1 MKVKTILVPTD
12 FSESAQLAF
21 EHAIELAQ
29 QTGAKLVLLHVQSGG
44 AVRTAARE
52 GLLRPGDLDLTIKQ
66 NVEKLVE
73 RRFSEMLAG
82 HDVSAVK
89 VKAEPLRGDPDSVI
103 SAYAES
109 IGADI
114 IFMGSRGNSPA
125 DKIKKFL
132 LGSVTAAVL
141 RKTKVPVV
149 VIPPHARR
157 KRPKTQRT

>member
-29 QTGAKLVLLHVQSGG
+29 QTGAKLVLLHVQSGS

-52 GLLRPGDLDLTIKQ
+52 GLLRPGDLDLNIKQ

-82 HDVSAVK
+82 HDVSGIK
-89 VKAEPLRGDPDSVI
+89 LKAEPLRGDPDSVI
-103 SAYAES
+103 SAYADWVDPGRTAS
-109 IGADI
+109 VIGDAVRFVGRIENDWLARWRSADAEL
-114 IFMGSRGNSPA
+114 R
-125 DKIKKFL
+125 
-132 LGSVTAAVL
+132 AAL
-141 RKTKVPVV
+141 RKVEILEHI
-149 VIPPHARR
+149 IPNGAWDR
-157 KRPKTQRT
+157 